1 MALLVGVGLYRVF
14 HPAVPSAAVRFQVQ
28 KGHSAR
34 EVARELQA
42 QGVIR
47 YRWTFL
53 LGSKIFRHK
62 AIRPGVYDISA
73 DESGLTLYRQF
84 LQGPPKVRVTFPE
97 GWTAKQMASLLET
110 RGVCP
115 ADAFLD
121 MVSREKR
128 EGFLFPDTYFFEEG
142 LSADLIVQRL
152 VERFREKV
160 PKDFKE
166 QAKAL
171 RLSYGQLVT
180 LASIVE
186 REARAAQERPLIAGV
201 FYNRL
206 KKHWYLESCATV
218 EYALGSWKPH
228 LTYKDLAVESPY
240 NTYRHAGLPPGPI
253 CNPGAAALDAA
264 AHPAQTDMMFFVA
277 DSSGTHRFSRDYDE
291 HLAVQKRKK

>member
-1 MALLVGVGLYRVF
+1 
-14 HPAVPSAAVRFQVQ
+14 VRFQVQ
-28 KGHSAR
+28 KGHSVR

-42 QGVIR
+42 QGLIR

-53 LGSKIFRHK
+53 FGSKIFRHK
-62 AIRPGVYDISA
+62 AIRPGVYEFSA
-73 DESGLTLYRQF
+73 NASGLALYRQF

-97 GWTAKQMASLLET
+97 GWTAGQMASLLET

-115 ADAFLD
+115 VNPFMD
-121 MVSREKR
+121 VVTREKR
-128 EGFLFPDTYFFEEG
+128 EGYLFPDTYFFEQG
-142 LSADLIVQRL
+142 LSADFVVQRL
-152 VERFREKV
+152 IERFREKV

-166 QAKAL
+166 RAKAL
-171 RLSYGQLVT
+171 KLSYGQLVT

-206 KKHWYLESCATV
+206 RKHWYLESCATV
-218 EYALGSWKPH
+218 EYALGGWKPH

-253 CNPGAAALDAA
+253 CNPGEAALEAA

-277 DSSGTHRFSRDYDE
+277 DSSGTHRFSRYYNE
-291 HLAVQKRKK
+291 HLAVQRKGR